1 MPAKKSFPL
10 RINADIYRAIEAWAN
25 DELRSVNGH
34 IEFLLREAKISAPY
48 KSSSLVVMPGVS
60 ASTIFLRVIAQI
72 LPISC
77 MAESSSAVLIIIVPP
92 NKT

>member
-34 IEFLLREAKISAPY
+34 IEFLLREALKKA
-48 KSSSLVVMPGVS
+48 G
-60 ASTIFLRVIAQI
+60 R
-72 LPISC
+72 LPKN
-77 MAESSSAVLIIIVPP
+77 ES
-92 NKT
+92 KRQTKQ